1 MKKEDV
7 IVIKLSSFYA
17 LCFMIPAI
25 FELIN

>member
-17 LCFMIPAI
+17 LCFFVPAI